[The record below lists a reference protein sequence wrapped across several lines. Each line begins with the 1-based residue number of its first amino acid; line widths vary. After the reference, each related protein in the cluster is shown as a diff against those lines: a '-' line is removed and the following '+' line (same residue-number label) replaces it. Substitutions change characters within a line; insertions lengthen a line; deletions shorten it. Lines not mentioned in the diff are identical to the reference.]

1 MVLIIPRFSTFRI
14 PPFEHSLKIL
24 ARIYRPS
31 FGHENARFR
40 ENMRKTLVFNSIR
53 TQRRRFQL
61 VLDEI
66 RLGGSFQILGL
77 RRVRDQLVFMHRTKQ
92 SRRSFLKN
100 GQGKYLWRQNKNICK
115 HNLLCYSMHYTSKY
129 NSHILYSVHSDS
141 STQDFLNWSTL
152 NERKHSRYRRIS
164 FIVLFSPKTTT
175 I

>member
-1 MVLIIPRFSTFRI
+1 MNKYGINEWVANICNYLRIDRTVGTVCIVNYWHVGVQEGFDGHRASKLCSNLILSDCT
-14 PPFEHSLKIL
+14 LALIL
-24 ARIYRPS
+24 ESSARIYRPS

-92 SRRSFLKN
+92 SQVVSEKWA
-100 GQGKYLWRQNKNICK
+100 G
-115 HNLLCYSMHYTSKY
+115 
-129 NSHILYSVHSDS
+129 
-141 STQDFLNWSTL
+141 
-152 NERKHSRYRRIS
+152 
-164 FIVLFSPKTTT
+164 
-175 I
+175 